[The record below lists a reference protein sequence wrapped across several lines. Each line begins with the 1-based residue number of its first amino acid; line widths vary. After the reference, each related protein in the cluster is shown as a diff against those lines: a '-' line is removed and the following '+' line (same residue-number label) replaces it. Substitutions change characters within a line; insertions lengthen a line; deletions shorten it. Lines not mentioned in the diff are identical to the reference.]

1 MLFETESDRTW
12 HLSCLS
18 KVFNVTGTVM
28 PTLFTEFDGKRI
40 AVPLKMNTPEEK
52 DEASNMIKTAIVNGM
67 IKELCFAAESWI
79 SRQVGD
85 QPKLNMPIR
94 DMPDKEECIIATFAN
109 SKEELVYCAMI
120 ERDKDGKPTLHPFE
134 KWEMNQGTSGRFVGM
149 FRSAAAIL
157 N

>member
-12 HLSCLS
+12 HLACLAL
-18 KVFNVTGTVM
+18 VFNKSGTVM
-28 PTLFTEFDGKRI
+28 PTLFTEYDGKRL

-52 DEASNMIKTAIVNGM
+52 DEAINMIKTAIVNGM

-109 SKEELVYCAMI
+109 AKEELIYCAMI

-134 KWEMNQGTSGRFVGM
+134 KWDMNQGTSGRFVGM

>member
-12 HLSCLS
+12 HLACLEQ
-18 KVFNVTGTVM
+18 VFNKSGTVM
-28 PTLFTEFDGKRI
+28 PTLFTEYDGKRL

-52 DEASNMIKTAIVNGM
+52 DEATNMIKTAIVNGM

-109 SKEELVYCAMI
+109 AKEELIYCAMI

-134 KWEMNQGTSGRFVGM
+134 KWDMNQGTSGRFVGM